1 MANKDYQTGSARK
14 DWNLRASEDFRN
26 AIMSTVKGEKGE
38 EEFRRTGVED
48 ANIIASFFKE
58 RKMSDWRVLEYGC
71 GVGRLMEPL
80 SRRFGKIHGI
90 DISDEMVKLGRQRLQ
105 GSQFSFHVLE
115 NGGLPFSDGCFDL
128 VYSMHVFQH
137 MPRSSFRS
145 IMPEIARA
153 RVLKPGGLFLF
164 HIMHPYALRRK
175 LQAVFGVDQLS
186 FRHLISVISGRGQ
199 NKLETYRR
207 RYYTHGQIAQI
218 LDYNGMRLVSRVR
231 LGPKSRYLWNLTEHA

>member
-1 MANKDYQTGSARK
+1 MANKDHQTGSARK
-14 DWNLRASEDFRN
+14 DWNLRAREDFRH

-48 ANIIASFFKE
+48 ANTIASFFKG
-58 RKMSDWRVLEYGC
+58 RNMSDWRVLEYGC
-71 GVGRLMEPL
+71 GVGRLMEAL

-115 NGGLPFSDGCFDL
+115 NGDLPFPDGCFDL

-137 MPRSSFRS
+137 MPKSSFRS
-145 IMPEIARA
+145 IMPEIAR
-153 RVLKPGGLFLF
+153 VLKPDGLFLF
-164 HIMHPYALRRK
+164 HIMHPYTLRRK
-175 LQAVFGVDQLS
+175 LQALFGVDQLS
-186 FRHLISVISGRGQ
+186 FRHLISVISKREQ

-207 RYYTHGQIAQI
+207 RYYTHGQIEQI
-218 LDYNGMRLVSRVR
+218 LGYNGLRLINRVR
-231 LGPKSRYLWNLTEHA
+231 LGPKRRYLWNLAEHA